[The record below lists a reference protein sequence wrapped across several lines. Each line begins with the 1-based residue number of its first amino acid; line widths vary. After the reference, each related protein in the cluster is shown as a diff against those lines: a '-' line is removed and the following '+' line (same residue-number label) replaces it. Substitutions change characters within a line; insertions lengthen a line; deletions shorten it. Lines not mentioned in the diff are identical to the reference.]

1 MKRKVEPGTQPYSM
15 AKEKRKNLKKFAV
28 FVIGEEYFGIE
39 ISRVVE
45 ILNTQKIHSIPE
57 MPDFLSG
64 VITIRGEIIPIIDL
78 RQRLCVR
85 SSSEK
90 ELIIVIKYDNE
101 KVGILVDTVKEIIS
115 LTDDEIII
123 PPSIFR
129 GLKRKYLSG
138 LGKKWDRIIIILNL
152 DDLLTSEEKVMLK
165 EAEEILGE
173 DAGTAKTA

>member
-1 MKRKVEPGTQPYSM
+1 M
-15 AKEKRKNLKKFAV
+15 AREKQKNLTKFAV
-28 FVIGEEYFGIE
+28 FLIGEEYFGIE
-39 ISRVVE
+39 ITRVVE

-64 VITIRGEIIPIIDL
+64 VITVRGEIIPIIDL
-78 RQRLCVR
+78 RQRLCIQ

-90 ELIIVIKYDNE
+90 ELIIVIKYDHE
-101 KVGILVDTVKEIIS
+101 KIGILVDTVKEITS
-115 LTDDEIII
+115 LRHDEIMS
-123 PPSIFR
+123 PPAIFR

-138 LGKKWDRIIIILNL
+138 LGKKDDRIIIILNL
-152 DDLLTSEEKVMLK
+152 DDLLTSEEKIMLK

>member
-1 MKRKVEPGTQPYSM
+1 M
-15 AKEKRKNLKKFAV
+15 ARDKQKNLKKLAV

-39 ISRVVE
+39 ITRIVE

-64 VITIRGEIIPIIDL
+64 VITVRGEIIPVIDL
-78 RQRLCVR
+78 RQRLCLQ

-101 KVGILVDTVKEIIS
+101 KIGILVDTVKEIIS
-115 LTDDEIII
+115 LTHDEIIS
-123 PPSIFR
+123 PPAIFR
-129 GLKRKYLSG
+129 GLKKKYLSG
-138 LGKKWDRIIIILNL
+138 LGKKDDRIIIILNL

-165 EAEEILGE
+165 EAEEILGD

>member
-1 MKRKVEPGTQPYSM
+1 M
-15 AKEKRKNLKKFAV
+15 AREKQKSLKKFAV
-28 FVIGEEYFGIE
+28 FIIGEEYFGIE
-39 ISRVVE
+39 IARVIE

-64 VITIRGEIIPIIDL
+64 VITVRGEIIPIIDL
-78 RQRLCVR
+78 RQRLCLQ
-85 SSSEK
+85 STSEK

-115 LTDDEIII
+115 LTHDEIIS

-138 LGKKWDRIIIILNL
+138 LGKKEDRIIIILNL
-152 DDLLTSEEKVMLK
+152 DDLLTSEEKIMLK